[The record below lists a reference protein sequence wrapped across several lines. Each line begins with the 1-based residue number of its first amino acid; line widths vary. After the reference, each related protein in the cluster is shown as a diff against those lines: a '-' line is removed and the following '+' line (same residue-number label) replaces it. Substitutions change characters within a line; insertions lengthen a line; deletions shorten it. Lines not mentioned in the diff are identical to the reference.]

1 MSTCYTNCSIVL
13 ITNTGETQSV
23 VNFIDCSGSTIE
35 VYVDPN
41 DSYYINYCSDFPFS
55 GENIDFQTESTSF
68 DIYLFEDCC
77 SKPNVFYTFLNSGI
91 GSGLTVGDVI
101 YFSEVIPSDNTVES
115 KSGCFKVANIEA
127 DISLVTGYTQPYFS
141 VLHIDTYYTSIFPCQ
156 NCLTTHPCPTDCY
169 SLYSCTGS
177 FTNVISKLP
186 DLSGYTNGFV
196 SLDVLTP
203 SVSGNNI
210 CFYVTYLGVQ
220 SCVETYDLELSEAP
234 ECDCNCLCYQFNT
247 NNYQLETTYVDC
259 NNEFNIVNF
268 DTYSNVR
275 ICSKIRPYFNTT
287 LPIGYKLGGY
297 CVNNNCPEVI
307 VPNIQPVNECD
318 VLTLFPLYVECVNE
332 LPSDRFSF
340 DGSVSLIITGG
351 TPPYVITWDS
361 GSISQSLTDL
371 TFGSYTATV
380 VDYYGDFSA
389 TTTCVLSATT
399 TTTTTTTL
407 QPIPEEYTN
416 LCFLINFTNQ
426 QIPDRYI
433 DFSFAGYYNDK
444 PYWQSNPPGNVQVV
458 WDDVSSMWLIS
469 GVTLGQMVNMNPV
482 IPPLTGWQAIG
493 FQPPFNITN
502 LYMYTGSCSQIP
514 ISDTD
519 LQILKSDVTCGCDGS
534 ITLIPSS
541 GVPPYQYSING
552 GNAYSLI
559 PIFNNL
565 CPGLYPVQIL
575 DASGNTTT
583 SQITLDA
590 SQNFTTYTIQ
600 LVVDAIAETF
610 EVLVTPTLPN
620 GVSIIFDL
628 VHNRLFNRGPNQNS
642 ATYTNTLT
650 VYVNPPSLPTP
661 FNTTNSFY
669 SQIPLPFPC
678 ETFYRYTTESYFTW
692 NLNFNNLSIINGGY
706 SNSFAFTSPSNCNT
720 GAGNFGI
727 YIDQARIVGC
737 ECCDVITIN
746 PKFRISSSDD
756 IIFVD

>member
-55 GENIDFQTESTSF
+55 GENIDFQTESASF

-77 SKPNVFYTFLNSGI
+77 SKPNVFYTFLNSDI
-91 GSGLTVGDVI
+91 GSGLTVDDVV

-275 ICSKIRPYFNTT
+275 ICSKIRPYFNTQ

-389 TTTCVLSATT
+389 TTTCVLSSTT
-399 TTTTTTTL
+399 TTTSTTTL
-407 QPIPEEYTN
+407 PPQPEQYTN
-416 LCFLINFTNQ
+416 LCFYIDFTNP

-444 PYWQSNPPGNVQVV
+444 PYWQSQFPLDFQIV
-458 WDDVSSMWLIS
+458 WDDTFSFWFIS
-469 GVTLGQMVNMNPV
+469 GLTYGQITTLNPSS
-482 IPPLTGWQAIG
+482 PPLTGWQAFG
-493 FQPPFNITN
+493 FLPPFTTN
-502 LYMYTGSCSQIP
+502 GVYAYTGSCSQIP
-514 ISDTD
+514 ITD
-519 LQILKSDVTCGCDGS
+519 LQILKGDPTCGCDGS
-534 ITLIPSS
+534 ITLIPSN
-541 GVPPYQYSING
+541 GIPPYQYSVNG
-552 GNAYSLI
+552 GNSYTSI

-565 CPGLYPVQIL
+565 CSGLYPVQVL
-575 DASGNTTT
+575 DASGNTIT
-583 SQITLDA
+583 SQITLPLA
-590 SQNFTTYTIQ
+590 PNIQTYTIS
-600 LVVDAIAETF
+600 LVVDTITQTF
-610 EVLVTPTLPN
+610 EVLVSPVLPA
-620 GVSIIFDL
+620 GITIDFQL
-628 VHNRLFNRGPNQNS
+628 VHNRLFRRGPNQNS
-642 ATYTNTLT
+642 ATYTNVLT
-650 VYVNPPSLPTP
+650 VYIGPPIILPTP
-661 FNTTNSFY
+661 FNFDNY
-669 SQIPLPFPC
+669 IYLQENLPYPC
-678 ETFYRYTTESYFTW
+678 ELYDRYITESYFKW
-692 NLNFNNLSIINGGY
+692 NLTMNSFNTVTGGY
-706 SNSFAFTSPSNCNT
+706 SNSFAFTSPSSCNN
-720 GAGNFGI
+720 GNGDFGI
-727 YIDQARIVGC
+727 YIDQARIIGC
-737 ECCDVITIN
+737 DCCEVITIN

>member
-13 ITNTGETQSV
+13 ITNTGNTLSV
-23 VNFIDCSGSTIE
+23 VNFIDCSGST
-35 VYVDPN
+35 VGLYVNPN
-41 DSYYINYCSDFPFS
+41 DSYYINYCGDFPFS

-68 DIYLFEDCC
+68 DIFTFEDCC
-77 SKPNVFYTFLNSGI
+77 SKANVFYTFLNSDI
-91 GSGLTVGDVI
+91 GSGLTAGDVI
-101 YFSEVIPSDNTVES
+101 YFSQLIPSDNTLES
-115 KSGCFKVANIEA
+115 KLGCFKVASIEP
-127 DISLVTGYTQPYFS
+127 DISLVTGFTQPYYS

-169 SLYSCTGS
+169 KLYSCDGS

-203 SVSGNNI
+203 SFSAQNV

-220 SCVETYDLELSEAP
+220 SCLETLDLQLSKDP
-234 ECDCNCLCYQFNT
+234 ECDCICECYQFNT
-247 NNYQLETTYVDC
+247 TTSDLVTTYVDC
-259 NNEFNIVNF
+259 NDDFNIVLF
-268 DTYSNVR
+268 QSNNYVK
-275 ICSKIRPYFNTT
+275 ICSKIKPYFDTQ

-297 CVNNNCPEVI
+297 CVNNNCPEVPI
-307 VPNIQPVNECD
+307 PNIQPVNECD

-340 DGSVSLIITGG
+340 DGSVSLTVTGG
-351 TPPYVITWDS
+351 TPPYVITWDN

-389 TTTCVLSATT
+389 TTTCVLSSTT
-399 TTTTTTTL
+399 TTTSTTTL
-407 QPIPEEYTN
+407 PPTPEEYTN
-416 LCFLINFTNQ
+416 LCFYIDYTNP

-444 PYWQSNPPGNVQVV
+444 PYWQSTPPLNFQIV
-458 WDDVSSMWLIS
+458 WDDDASFWFVSGLTYGQIT
-469 GVTLGQMVNMNPV
+469 TLNPSS
-482 IPPLTGWQAIG
+482 PPLTGWQSIG
-493 FQPPFNITN
+493 FLPPFTTN
-502 LYMYTGSCSQIP
+502 GIYAYTGSCSQIP
-514 ISDTD
+514 I
-519 LQILKSDVTCGCDGS
+519 SDVTCGCDGS

-552 GNAYSLI
+552 GNAYSSI

-565 CPGLYPVQIL
+565 CSGLYPVQIL

-590 SQNFTTYTIQ
+590 SQNLTTYTIQ
-600 LVVDAIAETF
+600 LVVDVIAETF

-642 ATYTNTLT
+642 ATYTNSLT

-661 FNTTNSFY
+661 FNSTNSFY

-678 ETFYRYTTESYFTW
+678 ETFYRYTTENYFRW

-706 SNSFAFTSPSNCNT
+706 TNSFVFTSLSNCNT

-756 IIFVD
+756 IIFVN